1 MPGALLVAALGLE
14 LEHPQL
20 RAALVREHLRLD
32 RDLLQ
37 RIGAEDGVVGAEEDR
52 FERHGGAL
60 VIGQALDEQGLVLLD
75 AVLLAAGL
83 HDRVHG
89 SGHSEA
95 VDSALAAERRRPPL
109 RPRRRGLDSRASSPP
124 SPFSRGESSSSTA
137 FAAVRPG
144 SSMRTRRFSPTNL
157 PPPAT
162 ETM

>member
-1 MPGALLVAALGLE
+1 MGEHLGLD
-14 LEHPQL
+14 LY
-20 RAALVREHLRLD
+20 
-32 RDLLQ
+32 LLQ
-37 RIGAEDGVVGAEEDR
+37 RVGAEHGVVGAKEDR
-52 FERHGGAL
+52 LERHGGAL
-60 VIGQALDEQGLVLLD
+60 VVGQALDEQGLVLLD

-109 RPRRRGLDSRASSPP
+109 RPRRRGFDSRASSSASP
-124 SPFSRGESSSSTA
+124 SSARGESSSSTA

-144 SSMRTRRFSPTNL
+144 SSMRTRRLEPTNL

-162 ETM
+162 DTM